1 MRLPLRWCVALA
13 SFLIASRAVMAL
25 GDSLSRPTSQDAR
38 DHLDRGN
45 RLYNIGSFEEAI
57 AEYKAGALVEPAP
70 VFDYN
75 LGQSNRQLGKYR
87 EALWHYDRFLHK
99 GQPTGELRD
108 AVIAFMAEMRTHLEN
123 KAQNM
128 PPTGPAPTSDP
139 GASTMA
145 PVSATGRSSPGDA
158 AASPMGRE
166 ASTGK
171 PPAGPS
177 TTERDDS
184 RDWLGW
190 SLTGSGLIA
199 LGVSGV
205 LFYRASQLN
214 GQGDAETDMQAR
226 QSFYDQASSR
236 NVAGVIVGLGGV
248 ALTTAGLIKLAIHP
262 HAPSPSSAI
271 HIGINS
277 RGVFAAG
284 SF

>member
-1 MRLPLRWCVALA
+1 MRSPLRWCVVLV
-13 SFLIASRAVMAL
+13 SFLIASRAAAVF
-25 GDSLSRPTSQDAR
+25 GEPLSRPTSQEAR

-45 RLYNIGSFEEAI
+45 KLYNIGSFEEAI
-57 AEYKAGALVEPAP
+57 TEYKAGALVEPAP

-108 AVIAFMAEMRTHLEN
+108 AVIAFMAEMRAHLEN
-123 KAQNM
+123 KAQSM

-139 GASTMA
+139 ASSARA
-145 PVSATGRSSPGDA
+145 PTAADGTQSPGNAASSP
-158 AASPMGRE
+158 GRE
-166 ASTGK
+166 ASSGN
-171 PPAGPS
+171 PPGPS
-177 TTERDDS
+177 TMERDDS

-190 SLTGSGLIA
+190 GLTGSGLIA
-199 LGVSGV
+199 LGASGL
-205 LFYRASQLN
+205 LFYRASQLTN
-214 GQGDAETDMQAR
+214 QGDAETEMRAR
-226 QSFYDQASSR
+226 QNLYDQASSR
-236 NVAGVIVGLGGV
+236 NIAGVVVGVSGV
-248 ALTTAGLIKLAIHP
+248 ALTAAGLIRLSIH
-262 HAPSPSSAI
+262 HRGASPSTAI